1 MKWRKRTSF
10 PLKMKKAGGG
20 TRSADRISA
29 MQIKLTR
36 RLGDVG
42 CLGTFRSLDNLK
54 FDGVSFLQC
63 AVAITDYGR
72 VVNKYIRPIFS
83 SDEAVAFRVIE
94 PLYRSLHL
102 HVPPQGDSH
111 DSM

>member
-1 MKWRKRTSF
+1 
-10 PLKMKKAGGG
+10 MKKAGGG

-54 FDGVSFLQC
+54 FDGVSFLQR
-63 AVAITDYGR
+63 AIAIANNCG
-72 VVNKYIRPIFS
+72 VMNKHIRSIFS
-83 SDEAVAFRVIE
+83 SDEAVSFRVIE
-94 PLYRSLHL
+94 PLYRSLHF
-102 HVPPQGDSH
+102 HVPPQGDSD
-111 DSM
+111 DSDFDAEE